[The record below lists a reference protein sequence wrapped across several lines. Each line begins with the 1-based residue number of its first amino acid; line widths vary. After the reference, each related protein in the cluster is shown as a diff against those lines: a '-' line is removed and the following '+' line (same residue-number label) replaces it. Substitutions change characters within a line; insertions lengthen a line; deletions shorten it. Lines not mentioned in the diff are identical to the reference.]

1 MLIRRLLM
9 LATAALCCSSGL
21 AQTWPSKPV
30 TLITAG
36 APGDGL
42 DVIVRAISQG
52 LSKSIGQTVIVDNRP
67 GAGGRIAMVALKNA
81 PNDGH
86 TIGAI
91 SLNNIPLA
99 AVNPDCPY
107 DPIAD
112 YTHLSLIADAIPML
126 LVSPALQIKT
136 VPELIAYAK
145 ANPGKLNY
153 GSSGVGSIFHFYAE
167 WLKQMTGADLVH
179 VAYKGEA
186 VALNDIVN
194 NRIQLM
200 FASGISKPFVQ
211 SGKLTLIGTAG
222 PERMRDFPN
231 VPTMREQG
239 LSEFVVTGW
248 IGVSGPARMQRDVVE
263 KANAALA
270 KAVTVE
276 ETKKLLNNFTFVER
290 GTSAEEFTDKI
301 RLDLARLRKI
311 GQTANIRLD

>member
-1 MLIRRLLM
+1 MLIRKFMLLC
-9 LATAALCCSSGL
+9 AALWCSAAA
-21 AQTWPSKPV
+21 AQGWPSKPI

-42 DVIVRAISQG
+42 DVIVRAIGQG
-52 LSKSIGQTVIVDNRP
+52 LQKATGQNVIVDNRP
-67 GAGGRIAMVALKNA
+67 GAGGRIAMLALKNA

-112 YTHLSLIADAIPML
+112 YTHISLVADAIPML
-126 LVSPALQIKT
+126 VVSPGLQVKT
-136 VPELIAYAK
+136 MPQLIAYAK
-145 ANPGKLNY
+145 ANPGQLNF
-153 GSSGVGSIFHFYAE
+153 GSSGVGTIFHFYGE
-167 WLKQMTGADLVH
+167 WLKQMTGVDMVH

-186 VALNDIVN
+186 LALNDIVN

-211 SGKLTLIGTAG
+211 SGKLVLIGTAG
-222 PERMRDFPN
+222 PERMRDFPE

-239 LSEFVVTGW
+239 LGEFVVTGW
-248 IGVSGPARMQRDVVE
+248 IGISGPARLPRDVLE
-263 KANAALA
+263 KANAAVA
-270 KAVTVE
+270 KAVTIE
-276 ETKKLLNNFTFVER
+276 ETKKLLNNFTFIER
-290 GTSAEEFTDKI
+290 GGSAEEFSEKI
-301 RLDLARLRKI
+301 KFDLARLRKI
-311 GQTANIRLD
+311 GQAASIRLE

>member
-1 MLIRRLLM
+1 MLIRKFMLLCVA
-9 LATAALCCSSGL
+9 LWCSAAA
-21 AQTWPSKPV
+21 AQGWPSKPI

-42 DVIVRAISQG
+42 DVIVRAIGQG
-52 LSKSIGQTVIVDNRP
+52 LQKATGQNVIVDNRP
-67 GAGGRIAMVALKNA
+67 GAGGRIAMLALKNA

-91 SLNNIPLA
+91 SLNNIPLP

-112 YTHLSLIADAIPML
+112 YTHISLVADAIPML
-126 LVSPALQIKT
+126 VVSPGLQVKS
-136 VPELIAYAK
+136 VPQLIAYAK
-145 ANPGKLNY
+145 ANPGQLNF
-153 GSSGVGSIFHFYAE
+153 GSSGVGTIFHFYGE
-167 WLKQMTGADLVH
+167 WLKQMTGVDMVH

-186 VALNDIVN
+186 LALNDIVN

-211 SGKLTLIGTAG
+211 SGKLVLVGTAG
-222 PERMRDFPN
+222 PERMRDFPE

-239 LSEFVVTGW
+239 LGEFVVTGW
-248 IGVSGPARMQRDVVE
+248 IGISGPARLPRDILE
-263 KANAALA
+263 KANAAVA

-276 ETKKLLNNFTFVER
+276 DTKKLLNNFTFVEK
-290 GTSAEEFTDKI
+290 GSSSEEFTDKI
-301 RLDLARLRKI
+301 KLDLVRLRKI
-311 GQTANIRLD
+311 GQAANIRLE

>member
-1 MLIRRLLM
+1 MLIRKFMLLC
-9 LATAALCCSSGL
+9 AALWCSAAA
-21 AQTWPSKPV
+21 AQGWPSKPI

-42 DVIVRAISQG
+42 DVIVRAIGQG
-52 LSKSIGQTVIVDNRP
+52 LQKATGQNVIVDNRP
-67 GAGGRIAMVALKNA
+67 GAGGRIAMLALKNA

-112 YTHLSLIADAIPML
+112 YTHISLVADAIPML
-126 LVSPALQIKT
+126 VVSPGLQVKS
-136 VPELIAYAK
+136 VPQLIAYAK
-145 ANPGKLNY
+145 ANPGQLNF
-153 GSSGVGSIFHFYAE
+153 GSSGVGTIFHFYGE
-167 WLKQMTGADLVH
+167 WLKQMTGVDMVH

-186 VALNDIVN
+186 LALNDIVN

-211 SGKLTLIGTAG
+211 SGKLVLIGTAG
-222 PERMRDFPN
+222 PERMRDFPE

-239 LSEFVVTGW
+239 LGEFVVTGW
-248 IGVSGPARMQRDVVE
+248 IGISGPARLPRDVLD
-263 KANAALA
+263 KANAAVA

-276 ETKKLLNNFTFVER
+276 ETKKLLNNFTFVEK
-290 GTSAEEFTDKI
+290 GSSSEEFTDKI
-301 RLDLARLRKI
+301 KLDLVRLRKI
-311 GQTANIRLD
+311 GQAASIRLE

>member
-1 MLIRRLLM
+1 MLIRKFMLLCVA
-9 LATAALCCSSGL
+9 LWCSAAA
-21 AQTWPSKPV
+21 AQGWPSKPI

-42 DVIVRAISQG
+42 DVIVRAIGQG
-52 LSKSIGQTVIVDNRP
+52 LQKATGQNVIVDNRP
-67 GAGGRIAMVALKNA
+67 GAGGRIAMLALKNA

-112 YTHLSLIADAIPML
+112 YTHISLVADAIPML
-126 LVSPALQIKT
+126 VVSPGLQVKT
-136 VPELIAYAK
+136 MPQLIAYAK
-145 ANPGKLNY
+145 ANPGQLNF
-153 GSSGVGSIFHFYAE
+153 GSSGVGTIFHFYGE
-167 WLKQMTGADLVH
+167 WLKQMTGVDMVH

-186 VALNDIVN
+186 LALNDIVN

-211 SGKLTLIGTAG
+211 SGKLVLIGTAG
-222 PERMRDFPN
+222 PERMRDFPE

-239 LSEFVVTGW
+239 LGEFVVTGW
-248 IGVSGPARMQRDVVE
+248 IGISGPARLPRDVLE
-263 KANAALA
+263 KANAAVA

-276 ETKKLLNNFTFVER
+276 ETKKLLNNFTFVEK
-290 GTSAEEFTDKI
+290 GSSSEEFTDKI
-301 RLDLARLRKI
+301 KLDLVRLRKI
-311 GQTANIRLD
+311 GQAASIRLE

>member
-1 MLIRRLLM
+1 MLIRKFMLLCVA
-9 LATAALCCSSGL
+9 LWCSAAA
-21 AQTWPSKPV
+21 AQGWPSKPI

-42 DVIVRAISQG
+42 DVIVRAIGQG
-52 LSKSIGQTVIVDNRP
+52 LQKATGQNVIVDNRP
-67 GAGGRIAMVALKNA
+67 GAGGRIAMLALKNA

-112 YTHLSLIADAIPML
+112 YTHISLVADAIPML
-126 LVSPALQIKT
+126 VVSPGLQVKS
-136 VPELIAYAK
+136 VPQLIAYAK
-145 ANPGKLNY
+145 ANPGQLNF
-153 GSSGVGSIFHFYAE
+153 GSSGVGTIFHFYGE
-167 WLKQMTGADLVH
+167 WLKQMTGVDMVH

-186 VALNDIVN
+186 LALNDIVN

-211 SGKLTLIGTAG
+211 SGKLVLVGTAG
-222 PERMRDFPN
+222 PERMRDFPE

-239 LSEFVVTGW
+239 LGEFVVTGW
-248 IGVSGPARMQRDVVE
+248 IGISGPARLPRDILE
-263 KANAALA
+263 KANAAVA

-276 ETKKLLNNFTFVER
+276 DTKKLLNNFTFVEK
-290 GTSAEEFTDKI
+290 GSSSEEFTDKI
-301 RLDLARLRKI
+301 KLDLVRLRKI
-311 GQTANIRLD
+311 GQAASIRLE

>member
-1 MLIRRLLM
+1 MSLRNLLVIVAGALI
-9 LATAALCCSSGL
+9 SSGAF
-21 AQTWPSKPV
+21 AQGWPSKPI

-42 DVIVRAISQG
+42 DVIVRALGQGIS
-52 LSKSIGQTVIVDNRP
+52 KTVGQPVIVDNRP

-81 PNDGH
+81 PNDGY

-112 YTHLSLIADAIPML
+112 YTHVSLVADAIPML
-126 LVSPALQIKT
+126 VVNPGLPFKNVADLV
-136 VPELIAYAK
+136 AYAK

-153 GSSGVGSIFHFYAE
+153 GSSGVGSIFHFYGE
-167 WLKQMTGADLVH
+167 WFKQQTGTELVH

-186 VALNDIVN
+186 LALNDIMN

-200 FASGISKPFVQ
+200 FGSGISKPYIEA
-211 SGKLTLIGTAG
+211 GKLRLIGTAG
-222 PERMRDFPN
+222 PERMREFPD

-239 LSEFVVTGW
+239 LPEFVVTGW
-248 IGVSGPARMQRDVVE
+248 IGVSGPARMPRDVV
-263 KANAALA
+263 AATNAALR
-270 KAVTVE
+270 KAVRVE
-276 ETKKLLNNFTFVER
+276 DTKKLLNNFTFVER
-290 GTSAEEFTDKI
+290 GGSPEEFNEKVKV
-301 RLDLARLRKI
+301 DLARLRQI
-311 GQTANIRLD
+311 GQAAGIRLE

>member
-1 MLIRRLLM
+1 MLIRKFMLLC
-9 LATAALCCSSGL
+9 AALWCSAAA
-21 AQTWPSKPV
+21 AQGWPSKPI

-42 DVIVRAISQG
+42 DVIVRAIGQG
-52 LSKSIGQTVIVDNRP
+52 LQKATGQNVIVDNRP
-67 GAGGRIAMVALKNA
+67 GAGGRIAMLALKNA

-112 YTHLSLIADAIPML
+112 YTHISLVADAIPML
-126 LVSPALQIKT
+126 VVSPGLQVKT
-136 VPELIAYAK
+136 MPQLIAYAK
-145 ANPGKLNY
+145 ANPGQLNF
-153 GSSGVGSIFHFYAE
+153 GSSGVGTIFHFYGE
-167 WLKQMTGADLVH
+167 WLKQMTGVDMVH

-186 VALNDIVN
+186 LALNDIVN

-211 SGKLTLIGTAG
+211 SGKLVLIGTAG
-222 PERMRDFPN
+222 PERMRDFPE

-239 LSEFVVTGW
+239 LGEFVVTGW
-248 IGVSGPARMQRDVVE
+248 IGISGPARLPRDVLD
-263 KANAALA
+263 KANAAVA

-276 ETKKLLNNFTFVER
+276 ETKKLLNNFTFVEK
-290 GTSAEEFTDKI
+290 GSSSEEFTDKI
-301 RLDLARLRKI
+301 KLDLVRLRKI
-311 GQTANIRLD
+311 GQAASIRLE

>member
-1 MLIRRLLM
+1 MTLVKWI
-9 LATAALCCSSGL
+9 AVAVAALSCSTGA

-67 GAGGRIAMVALKNA
+67 GAGGRIAMIALKNA

-126 LVSPALQIKT
+126 VISPGLQIKT
-136 VPELIAYAK
+136 VPELVAYAK

-186 VALNDIVN
+186 LALNDIVN

-211 SGKLTLIGTAG
+211 SGKLALIGTAG
-222 PERMRDFPN
+222 PERMRDFPG

-239 LSEFVVTGW
+239 LSDFVVTGW
-248 IGVSGPARMQRDVVE
+248 IGVSGPARMPRDAVK

-311 GQTANIRLD
+311 GQTANIKLD

>member
-1 MLIRRLLM
+1 MSIRKLLVV
-9 LATAALCCSSGL
+9 AAAALGCSAALG
-21 AQTWPSKPV
+21 QGWPSKPV

-67 GAGGRIAMVALKNA
+67 GAGGRLAMVALKNA

-107 DPIAD
+107 DPVAD
-112 YTHLSLIADAIPML
+112 YSHLSLIADAIPML
-126 LVSPALQIKT
+126 LVSPALQINT
-136 VPELIAYAK
+136 VPELVAYAK

-167 WLKQMTGADLVH
+167 WLKQLTGADMVH

-186 VALNDIVN
+186 LALNDIVN

-248 IGVSGPARMQRDVVE
+248 IGVSGPARMPRDVVE

-290 GTSAEEFTDKI
+290 GTSAEEFTDKV
-301 RLDLARLRKI
+301 RFDLARLRRI
-311 GQTANIRLD
+311 GQSANIRLE

>member
-1 MLIRRLLM
+1 MKLLKWVPI
-9 LATAALCCSSGL
+9 AVVALGSSAVM
-21 AQTWPSKPV
+21 AQSWPSKPI

-42 DVIVRAISQG
+42 DVIVRAIGQG
-52 LSKSIGQTVIVDNRP
+52 LSKATGQNIVVDNRP
-67 GAGGRIAMVALKNA
+67 GAGGRIAMVALKSA

-99 AVNPDCPY
+99 AVNPECPY

-112 YTHLSLIADAIPML
+112 YTHISLVADAIPML
-126 LVSPALQIKT
+126 VVSPGLQLKS

-145 ANPGKLNY
+145 ANPGQLNF
-153 GSSGVGSIFHFYAE
+153 GSSGVGSIFHFYGE
-167 WLKQMTGADLVH
+167 WLKQMAGISMVH

-186 VALNDIVN
+186 LALNDIVN

-211 SGKLTLIGTAG
+211 SGKLVLIGTAG
-222 PERMRDFPN
+222 PERMRDFPD

-239 LSEFVVTGW
+239 LGEFVVTGW
-248 IGVSGPARMQRDVVE
+248 IGISGPARLPRDVLE
-263 KANAALA
+263 KANAAVA

-276 ETKKLLNNFTFVER
+276 ETKKLLNNFTFVEK
-290 GTSAEEFTDKI
+290 GSSSEEFTDKI
-301 RLDLARLRKI
+301 KFDLARLRKI
-311 GQTANIRLD
+311 GQAANIKLD

>member
-1 MLIRRLLM
+1 MLIRKFMLLC
-9 LATAALCCSSGL
+9 AALWCSAAA
-21 AQTWPSKPV
+21 AQGWPSKPI

-42 DVIVRAISQG
+42 DVIVRAIGQG
-52 LSKSIGQTVIVDNRP
+52 LQKATGQNVIVDNRP
-67 GAGGRIAMVALKNA
+67 GAGGRIAMLALKNA

-112 YTHLSLIADAIPML
+112 YTHISLVADAIPML
-126 LVSPALQIKT
+126 VVSPGLQVKS
-136 VPELIAYAK
+136 VPQLIAYAK
-145 ANPGKLNY
+145 ANPGQLNF
-153 GSSGVGSIFHFYAE
+153 GSSGVGTIFHFYGE
-167 WLKQMTGADLVH
+167 WLKQMTGVDMVH

-186 VALNDIVN
+186 LALNDIVN

-211 SGKLTLIGTAG
+211 SGKLVLIGTAG
-222 PERMRDFPN
+222 PERMRDFPE

-239 LSEFVVTGW
+239 LGEFVVTGW
-248 IGVSGPARMQRDVVE
+248 IGISGPARLPRDVLE
-263 KANAALA
+263 KANAAVA
-270 KAVTVE
+270 KAVTIE
-276 ETKKLLNNFTFVER
+276 ETKKLLNNFTFIER
-290 GTSAEEFTDKI
+290 GGSAEEFSEKI
-301 RLDLARLRKI
+301 KFDLARLRKI
-311 GQTANIRLD
+311 GQAASIRLE

>member
-1 MLIRRLLM
+1 MLIRKFMLLC
-9 LATAALCCSSGL
+9 AALWCSAAA
-21 AQTWPSKPV
+21 AQGWPSKPI

-42 DVIVRAISQG
+42 DVIVRAIGQG
-52 LSKSIGQTVIVDNRP
+52 LQKATGQNVIVDNRP
-67 GAGGRIAMVALKNA
+67 GAGGRIAMLALKNA

-112 YTHLSLIADAIPML
+112 YTHISLVADAIPML
-126 LVSPALQIKT
+126 VVSPGLQVKS
-136 VPELIAYAK
+136 VPQLIAYAK
-145 ANPGKLNY
+145 ANPGQLNF
-153 GSSGVGSIFHFYAE
+153 GSSGVGTIFHFYGE
-167 WLKQMTGADLVH
+167 WLKQMTGVDMVH

-186 VALNDIVN
+186 LALNDIVN

-211 SGKLTLIGTAG
+211 SGKLVLIGTAG
-222 PERMRDFPN
+222 PERMRDFPE

-239 LSEFVVTGW
+239 LGEFVVTGW
-248 IGVSGPARMQRDVVE
+248 IGISGPARLPRDVLE
-263 KANAALA
+263 KANAAVA

-276 ETKKLLNNFTFVER
+276 ETKKLLNNFTFVEK
-290 GTSAEEFTDKI
+290 GSSSEEFTDKI
-301 RLDLARLRKI
+301 KLDLVRLRKI
-311 GQTANIRLD
+311 GQAASIRLE

>member
-1 MLIRRLLM
+1 MKLVKWV
-9 LATAALCCSSGL
+9 AVAVAALGCSSGL

-211 SGKLTLIGTAG
+211 AGKLTLIGTAG
-222 PERMRDFPN
+222 PERMRDFPD

-290 GTSAEEFTDKI
+290 GTSAEEFSDKI

-311 GQTANIRLD
+311 GQTANIKLD

>member
-86 TIGAI
+86 TMGAI

>member
-1 MLIRRLLM
+1 MKFWKWVPI
-9 LATAALCCSSGL
+9 AIAALGSSAVL
-21 AQTWPSKPV
+21 AQAWPTKPI

-42 DVIVRAISQG
+42 DVIVRAIGQG
-52 LSKSIGQTVIVDNRP
+52 LQKATGQNVIVDNRP
-67 GAGGRIAMVALKNA
+67 GAGGRIAMLALKNA

-91 SLNNIPLA
+91 SLNNIPLP

-112 YTHLSLIADAIPML
+112 YTHISLVADAIPML
-126 LVSPALQIKT
+126 VVSPGLQVKS
-136 VPELIAYAK
+136 VPQLIAYAK
-145 ANPGKLNY
+145 ANPGQLNF
-153 GSSGVGSIFHFYAE
+153 GSSGVGTIFHFYGE
-167 WLKQMTGADLVH
+167 WLKQMTGVDMVH

-186 VALNDIVN
+186 LALNDIVN

-211 SGKLTLIGTAG
+211 SGKLVLVGTAG
-222 PERMRDFPN
+222 PERMRDFPE

-239 LSEFVVTGW
+239 LGEFVVTGW
-248 IGVSGPARMQRDVVE
+248 IGISGPARLPRDILE
-263 KANAALA
+263 KANAAVA

-276 ETKKLLNNFTFVER
+276 DTKKLLNNFTFVEK
-290 GTSAEEFTDKI
+290 GSSSEEFTDKI
-301 RLDLARLRKI
+301 KLDLVRLRKI
-311 GQTANIRLD
+311 GQAASIRLE

>member
-1 MLIRRLLM
+1 MKLVKWV
-9 LATAALCCSSGL
+9 AVAFAALGCSNSL

-126 LVSPALQIKT
+126 LISPGLQINT
-136 VPELIAYAK
+136 VPELVAYAK

-186 VALNDIVN
+186 LALNDIVN

-239 LSEFVVTGW
+239 LGEFVVTGW

-301 RLDLARLRKI
+301 RFDLARLRKI
-311 GQTANIRLD
+311 GQAANIKLD

>member
-1 MLIRRLLM
+1 M
-9 LATAALCCSSGL
+9 
-21 AQTWPSKPV
+21 
-30 TLITAG
+30 ITAG

-42 DVIVRAISQG
+42 DVIVRAIGQG
-52 LSKSIGQTVIVDNRP
+52 LSKTIGQTVIVDNRP

-126 LVSPALQIKT
+126 LVSPLLQINT
-136 VPELIAYAK
+136 VPELVAYAK

-167 WLKQMTGADLVH
+167 WLKQMTGAEMVH

-186 VALNDIVN
+186 AALNDIVN

-211 SGKLTLIGTAG
+211 AGKLTLIGTAG

-231 VPTMREQG
+231 VATMREQG
-239 LSEFVVTGW
+239 LGEFVVTGW
-248 IGVSGPARMQRDVVE
+248 IGVSGPARMPRDLVE

-290 GTSAEEFTDKI
+290 GGSPEEFNEKV

-311 GQTANIRLD
+311 GQAANIRLE

>member
-1 MLIRRLLM
+1 MLIRKFMLLCVA
-9 LATAALCCSSGL
+9 LWCSAAA
-21 AQTWPSKPV
+21 AQGWPSKPI

-42 DVIVRAISQG
+42 DVIVRAIGQG
-52 LSKSIGQTVIVDNRP
+52 LQKATGQNVIVDNRP
-67 GAGGRIAMVALKNA
+67 GAGGRIAMLALKNA

-112 YTHLSLIADAIPML
+112 YTHISLVADAIPML
-126 LVSPALQIKT
+126 VVSPGLQVKS
-136 VPELIAYAK
+136 VPQLIAYAK
-145 ANPGKLNY
+145 ANPGQLNF
-153 GSSGVGSIFHFYAE
+153 GSSGVGTIFHFYGE
-167 WLKQMTGADLVH
+167 WLKQMTGVDMVH

-186 VALNDIVN
+186 LALNDIVN

-211 SGKLTLIGTAG
+211 SGKLVLIGTAG
-222 PERMRDFPN
+222 PERMRDFPE

-239 LSEFVVTGW
+239 LGEFVVTGW
-248 IGVSGPARMQRDVVE
+248 IGISGPARLPRDVLE
-263 KANAALA
+263 KANAAVA

-276 ETKKLLNNFTFVER
+276 ETKKLLNNFTFVEK
-290 GTSAEEFTDKI
+290 GSSSEEFTDKI
-301 RLDLARLRKI
+301 KLDLVRLRKI
-311 GQTANIRLD
+311 GQAASIRLE